1 MCIEETFGSIVSV
14 SDRNQ
19 NVVARFRNPKKLRY
33 RKVKVDGCIVTVG
46 RRADWIV
53 SEVGVASV
61 IVEIKGK
68 DIVSACEQLMASLND
83 SNCIAL
89 LESRV
94 GLLIMCTRVPSGDTK
109 AQKLIAEI
117 RSKGLKLK
125 IYTGSRE
132 FDLISLA

>member
-14 SDRNQ
+14 SDRNP
-19 NVVARFRNPKKLRY
+19 NIVARFRNPEKVLY

-61 IVEIKGK
+61 LVEIKGK
-68 DIVSACEQLMASLND
+68 DIVSACQHLIASLND
-83 SNCIAL
+83 PNCSAF
-89 LESRV
+89 LERRV

-117 RSKGLKLK
+117 RAKGLKLK

-132 FDLISLA
+132 FNLISLA